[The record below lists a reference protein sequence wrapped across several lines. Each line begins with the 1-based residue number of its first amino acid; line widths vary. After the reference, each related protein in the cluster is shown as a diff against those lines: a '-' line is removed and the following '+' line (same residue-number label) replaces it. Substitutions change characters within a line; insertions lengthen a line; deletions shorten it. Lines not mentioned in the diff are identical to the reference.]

1 MKNAN
6 KRILSQAGL
15 LLTAFIWGGG
25 FIVVKSSLDSFS
37 PLWLL
42 AARFAVAALA
52 APLLFYRRIRHI
64 DKTVLKTGAVSGALI
79 YLGFVLQTV
88 GVRYTTASKNALLT
102 SVYVVLVPFVYWLMI
117 RKRPKPLQIVSAL
130 LCFCGI
136 FLLLYNG
143 DFGQFNGGDLLTLAC
158 GAVFAVQIS
167 YLGLHSKKMD
177 SFALTMVQ
185 IWACAAASIIC
196 ALIFEP
202 GTFPSVIHA
211 DMVLSVFYL
220 GFLST
225 LLAYFIQTAAQKYTH
240 PSGASLI
247 LSLECAIGAVL
258 SVLIFRDAFTPMM
271 WAGGALTFGAVVMAQ
286 LKNSDAGGEFALPQP
301 AAREVR
307 DDA

>member
-6 KRILSQAGL
+6 RKILSQAGM

-25 FIVVKSSLDSFS
+25 FIVVKNSLDSFS

-42 AARFAVAALA
+42 AARFSVAAVA
-52 APLLFYRRIRHI
+52 APLLFFRRVRHI
-64 DKTVLKTGAVSGALI
+64 DKTVLKTGAVSGLLI
-79 YLGFVLQTV
+79 YLGFVFQTV
-88 GVRYTTASKNALLT
+88 GVQYTTASKNALLT

-117 RKRPKPLQIVSAL
+117 RKKPNPLQIVSAL

-136 FLLLYNG
+136 FLLMYKK
-143 DFGQFNGGDLLTLAC
+143 DFGQLNGGDLLTLVC
-158 GAVFAVQIS
+158 GAIFAVQIS

-185 IWACAAASIIC
+185 IWACAAASVIC

-202 GTFPSVIHA
+202 RQFPAAISA
-211 DMVLSVFYL
+211 DMLLSVAYL
-220 GFLST
+220 SLLST

-240 PSGASLI
+240 PSVASLI
-247 LSLECAIGAVL
+247 LSLECAIGAIL
-258 SVLIFRDAFTPMM
+258 SVLIFRDAFTPLM
-271 WAGGALTFGAVVMAQ
+271 WTGGALTFGAVIMAQ
-286 LKNSDAGGEFALPQP
+286 WKTSDPGGEFAAAKP